1 MYVEKKNFA
10 STFEFSAA
18 QETDLKKVAA
28 PKLGQ
33 LFKHLNLTELSKK
46 GARGRNQ
53 GCQMVCF
60 QTQKSQFG

>member
-28 PKLGQ
+28 PKLVQ
-33 LFKHLNLTELSKK
+33 LFKHLNLKELSKK
-46 GARGRNQ
+46 RCAR
-53 GCQMVCF
+53 
-60 QTQKSQFG
+60 